1 MLFRGLKTEKD
12 LDRIKR
18 TLIKNGVF
26 GRFPG
31 NSEVLA
37 LYKKL
42 VAEGKEARSSAVELM
57 LRKIKTKSN
66 SGVVSVSL
74 LTKPYPCPGKC
85 LYCPSDPL
93 MPKSYLK
100 KEPAAARAL
109 RNKFNPY
116 DQVICRLQALSA
128 NGHPVDKV
136 EIIIIGGTWSCYP
149 FSYQKKFIS
158 EIFRACNNF
167 GVKKEIKKG
176 QKTFLELQRLNEK
189 AKSRIVGISIE
200 TRPEFIDVMEIRKLR
215 ELGVTKV
222 EIGVQH
228 LEQKI
233 LDLNRRGVTIE
244 QIINATDI
252 LRRNGLKIVYH
263 MMLNL
268 YGSTPKSDIR
278 MFEKLFSDLR
288 FQPDMLKI
296 YPLVILKSAG
306 LYKIW
311 KEGKIKPYSDSQLR
325 EILIKI
331 KKKIPPYV
339 RIIRV
344 IRDIPKE
351 YIVSGSKI
359 SNMRQELLNDQKK
372 NKWKC
377 RCIRCREIREEAL
390 DFKKLKMKKIIY
402 PVLSGRE
409 VFLSWEDAKR
419 DKLAAFSR
427 LFLPNNFDKTKTL
440 SVLENCALVRELH
453 TYGRLAPIFKKGSPL
468 RRSFSEASQSQHLG
482 LGKSLLK
489 EAERIAIKNGF
500 KKIVVIA
507 GIGARKY
514 YKKFGYRLK
523 ESYMTKSLIFV

>member
-12 LDRIKR
+12 LDGIKR
-18 TLIKNGVF
+18 TLVKNGVF
-26 GRFPG
+26 GRFPS

-149 FSYQKKFIS
+149 FSYQKEFVS

-167 GVKKEIKKG
+167 GIKKEIKKG
-176 QKTFLELQRLNEK
+176 EKTFLELQRLNEK

-233 LDLNRRGVTIE
+233 LDLNRRGTTIE

-278 MFEKLFSDLR
+278 MFEKLFSDSR
-288 FQPDMLKI
+288 FRPDMLKI

-311 KEGKIKPYSDSQLR
+311 KEGKIRPYSDSQLR

-377 RCIRCREIREEAL
+377 RCIRCREIREEDI

-409 VFLSWEDAKR
+409 VFLSRENAKR
-419 DKLAAFSR
+419 DKLAAFLR

-440 SVLENCALVRELH
+440 SVLENRALVRELH
-453 TYGRLAPIFKKGSPL
+453 TYGRLTPVSEKG
-468 RRSFSEASQSQHLG
+468 SQSQHLG

-489 EAERIAIKNGF
+489 EAERIAAKNGF
-500 KKIVVIA
+500 KKIAVIA
-507 GIGARKY
+507 GIGAREY

-523 ESYMTKSLIFV
+523 ESYMTKSLIFTESCAIQ